1 MFCFSPAYQP
11 TLSTVIAN
19 CETLKDS
26 ISDDTDSVL
35 SHSMGSLKIEDNDKV
50 NEKTSISRRE
60 FEISERNDKSES
72 ETGNDITNNGEDD
85 TKDDDNECVIS

>member
-1 MFCFSPAYQP
+1 
-11 TLSTVIAN
+11 
-19 CETLKDS
+19 
-26 ISDDTDSVL
+26 
-35 SHSMGSLKIEDNDKV
+35 MGSLKIEYNDKV

>member
-1 MFCFSPAYQP
+1 
-11 TLSTVIAN
+11 
-19 CETLKDS
+19 
-26 ISDDTDSVL
+26 
-35 SHSMGSLKIEDNDKV
+35 MGSLKVEDNDKV

>member
-1 MFCFSPAYQP
+1 
-11 TLSTVIAN
+11 
-19 CETLKDS
+19 
-26 ISDDTDSVL
+26 
-35 SHSMGSLKIEDNDKV
+35 MGSLKIEDNDKV

-85 TKDDDNECVIS
+85 TKDDDDNECVIS

>member
-1 MFCFSPAYQP
+1 
-11 TLSTVIAN
+11 
-19 CETLKDS
+19 
-26 ISDDTDSVL
+26 
-35 SHSMGSLKIEDNDKV
+35 MGSLKIEDNDKV

>member
-1 MFCFSPAYQP
+1 
-11 TLSTVIAN
+11 
-19 CETLKDS
+19 
-26 ISDDTDSVL
+26 
-35 SHSMGSLKIEDNDKV
+35 MGSLKIEDNDKV

-85 TKDDDNECVIS
+85 IKDDDNECVIS